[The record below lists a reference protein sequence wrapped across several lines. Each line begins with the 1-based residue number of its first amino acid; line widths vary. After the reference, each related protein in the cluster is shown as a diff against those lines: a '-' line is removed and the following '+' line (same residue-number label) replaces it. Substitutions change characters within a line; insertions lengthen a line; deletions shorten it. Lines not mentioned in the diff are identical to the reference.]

1 MSQPVLHLIVASR
14 NPVKLDAVRR
24 AASSVLP
31 EHTCHVSGVAVRSG
45 VADQPRS
52 DHETHCGARQR
63 ARAARQERPDADYW
77 IGLEG
82 GVEDDGD
89 DLLAFA
95 WVSILGSSG
104 AVGRARS
111 AAFLLPPAVAIL
123 VRSGVELGEADDRVF
138 GRSGSKQ
145 QEGAVG
151 LLTDGRLSRTDLYAQ
166 AVELAWI
173 PFQQP
178 GLFPVR

>member
-1 MSQPVLHLIVASR
+1 MSQPILHFVVASL
-14 NPVKLDAVRR
+14 NPVKLEAVQR
-24 AASSVLP
+24 AIARVLP
-31 EHTCHVSGVAVRSG
+31 DRTCRVSGASVESG

-52 DHETHCGARQR
+52 DRETQRGARQR
-63 ARAARQERPDADYW
+63 AHAARQERPDADYW

-82 GVEDDGD
+82 GVDDDGS

-95 WVSILGSSG
+95 WVAILDADGG
-104 AVGRARS
+104 AGRARS
-111 AAFLLPPAVAIL
+111 AAFLLPPVVASL

-138 GRSGSKQ
+138 KRSGSKQ

-151 LLTDGRLSRTDLYAQ
+151 LLTNGRLSRTDLYAQ

-178 GLFPVR
+178 RLFPMR